1 MRNHVLASLVGH
13 LAVLLGGH
21 FLALQVERD
30 PPAMDAISVSL
41 ATLPDPTPPTPE
53 PEPEPE
59 PVPLPPA
66 ETSTAPPALQ
76 ADPAPPEAAD
86 PAPDLVP
93 PDPDLPA
100 PPVEEDPVPEEPE
113 PEPEVDL
120 PEPEPVV
127 SPPREETPPD
137 PDPGPVA
144 ETSMP
149 RAGEEAVDAE
159 HVVDIAAPEG
169 VDDYYLALMRR
180 KIGRRWQPT
189 RAAARGRNVEC
200 VVSFR
205 VGPAGD
211 ILAPTVSVSSG
222 LSVFDRA
229 ALRAVIDSNPLPKPP
244 PRFPAGFPIEFVF
257 SYRP

>member
-1 MRNHVLASLVGH
+1 VRNYVLASLVGH
-13 LAVLLGGH
+13 LGVLLGGH
-21 FLALQVERD
+21 FLALQVQQE
-30 PPAMDAISVSL
+30 PPALDAISVSL

-53 PEPEPE
+53 PEPTPIPE
-59 PVPLPPA
+59 PPA
-66 ETSTAPPALQ
+66 ETSTAPPELTTE
-76 ADPAPPEAAD
+76 PAPPEPAEA
-86 PAPDLVP
+86 APDLVP

-100 PPVEEDPVPEEPE
+100 PPVEEDPAPETPD

-127 SPPREETPPD
+127 SPPVEESPPAED
-137 PDPGPVA
+137 LGPTV
-144 ETSMP
+144 ETTMP
-149 RAGEEAVDAE
+149 RAGEESVDAE
-159 HVVDIAAPEG
+159 HAVDVAAPEG

-200 VVSFR
+200 VIAFR

-211 ILAPTVSVSSG
+211 ILAPAVAVSSG